1 MPRFAMSLFFVHKN
15 DDHHY
20 LLLPQK
26 HISGENNSEVFKLY
40 LLSNGRYDTS
50 LNAVCLDD

>member
-1 MPRFAMSLFFVHKN
+1 MSLFFVHKN